1 MARLAISPFS
11 TQRTA
16 QKFKKQKTKKKNK
29 NKNKT
34 KQKKR
39 KYLTYKVHHSK
50 VTGTCYVTDS
60 FHIQN
65 INTFKTFPYD
75 GLSYN

>member
-1 MARLAISPFS
+1 MARLATSPFS

-16 QKFKKQKTKKKNK
+16 KNLKKRKTKKTT
-29 NKNKT
+29 KT
-34 KQKKR
+34 KQKKKR
-39 KYLTYKVHHSK
+39 KYLTYNVHHSK

-60 FHIQN
+60 FYIQN
-65 INTFKTFPYD
+65 IHTFKTFPYD

>member
-1 MARLAISPFS
+1 MARLATSPFS

-16 QKFKKQKTKKKNK
+16 QKFKKQKTKKKQK
-29 NKNKT
+29 QKQNKT
-34 KQKKR
+34 KKR